1 MPPTTIVIGTGI
13 SAIAYLRS
21 FERDLGTVTAL
32 GGPDLWNQMDPHHQ
46 MGQPMPLLTG
56 NLLGRG
62 RAVRGFATVT
72 GGSFLRAGVF
82 AEAMRF
88 YLARET
94 QIRLSDR
101 MVTEIRARE
110 GGGYRV
116 SGRYREDPFV
126 LEVDNVIIALGTGPN
141 RALTAGEDGKLEV
154 DVAGMGGYV
163 TGGTEFLSPDWRM
176 PQDLDPRG
184 RHVAIYGGS
193 ATAAWAVEAAEMRGM
208 SVVLWF
214 TRPDERSGSW
224 DAAGRFAAAF
234 PAGGRNTHVEEAFA
248 DRRAVLRLTKVKFFQ
263 KAQFIGLTFRNE
275 AGDVILQAVD
285 LLVYSLG
292 AEHSAR
298 AGVRRMLH
306 GTLAQQ
312 LVAFYDRSQAISS
325 RAALLAVGTADRS
338 LMIVGSAMSSAAGFR
353 GDDLRVQGDPL
364 RTLGSLGRYADIA
377 DSLPPAARPTEGIAM
392 VMASIEALNEYMPAR
407 VAEGS
412 REAVYTV
419 PQVGHDYY
427 YNPEG
432 GQQRRHA
439 IDFEWDINFNTSNRT
454 QLAVYLAQTTD
465 LDPFTANLTVALI
478 VHLRTRNAF
487 GLSDLQVQS
496 IQDVAEAYVRL
507 RRELDDTFE
516 GYRYL
521 GDRMLGADRV
531 ITLCVEG
538 MTTSGD
544 WVAFWQRYGIRC

>member
-32 GGPDLWNQMDPHHQ
+32 GGSDLWNQMDPHHQ

-62 RAVRGFATVT
+62 RAARGFAAVT
-72 GGSFLRAGVF
+72 GGPFMRAGVF

-163 TGGTEFLSPDWRM
+163 TGGNEFLSPGWRM

-248 DRRAVLRLTKVKFFQ
+248 DRRAVL
-263 KAQFIGLTFRNE
+263 
-275 AGDVILQAVD
+275 
-285 LLVYSLG
+285 LVYSLG

-306 GTLAQQ
+306 GTLAQR

-392 VMASIEALNEYMPAR
+392 VMAS
-407 VAEGS
+407 
-412 REAVYTV
+412 
-419 PQVGHDYY
+419 
-427 YNPEG
+427 
-432 GQQRRHA
+432 
-439 IDFEWDINFNTSNRT
+439 
-454 QLAVYLAQTTD
+454 
-465 LDPFTANLTVALI
+465 
-478 VHLRTRNAF
+478 
-487 GLSDLQVQS
+487 
-496 IQDVAEAYVRL
+496 
-507 RRELDDTFE
+507 
-516 GYRYL
+516 
-521 GDRMLGADRV
+521 
-531 ITLCVEG
+531 
-538 MTTSGD
+538 
-544 WVAFWQRYGIRC
+544 